1 MSSVAATTHPTP
13 TMARSRTGG
22 CLLLAA
28 ALGVASACSTTP
40 TTNDAGTTGPAGD
53 ATAAKLT
60 IAITAD
66 RGPVNI
72 FSGID
77 DRLTE
82 LVYDKLLAP
91 TPYVAEPQPWLA
103 EEVRQIDPSTVEVR
117 IRSGVTWH
125 DGVPFTPD
133 DVKFTFEYYKTAVTG
148 RSSQRNA
155 LRPVT
160 AGHRP

>member
-1 MSSVAATTHPTP
+1 M
-13 TMARSRTGG
+13 
-22 CLLLAA
+22 
-28 ALGVASACSTTP
+28 
-40 TTNDAGTTGPAGD
+40 
-53 ATAAKLT
+53 
-60 IAITAD
+60 
-66 RGPVNI
+66 
-72 FSGID
+72 
-77 DRLTE
+77 
-82 LVYDKLLAP
+82 
-91 TPYVAEPQPWLA
+91 AEPQPWLA